1 MKVNVIQDYDGLT
14 EQLNQARAE
23 LKTAEEKITAY
34 QDMLDLFSDKPVAI
48 LNCKNVF
55 KKVKA
60 GATIEDGP
68 FIVNCECFNEN
79 EDCCNRKCP
88 HDRHSDNLDYVDAR
102 SKLFRVNDRLAAF
115 KQSGKI
121 ENVR

>member
-14 EQLNQARAE
+14 GQLNQARTE
-23 LKTAEEKITAY
+23 LKTAEEKITAN
-34 QDMLDLFSDKPVAI
+34 QDTLDLFSDKPVAI

-68 FIVNCECFNEN
+68 LAVNCGLFDEN
-79 EDCCNRKCP
+79 EDCCNRKCE
-88 HDRHSDNLDYVDAR
+88 HHSDNLNYLDAR
-102 SKLFRVNDRLAAF
+102 SKLVRIKDRLNASI
-115 KQSGKI
+115 QSGKV
-121 ENVR
+121 ENVK

>member
-1 MKVNVIQDYDGLT
+1 MEVNVIQDYDGLT
-14 EQLNQARAE
+14 EQLNQARSE
-23 LKTAEEKITAY
+23 LKVAEQKITAN
-34 QDMLDLFSDKPVAI
+34 QDTLDLFSDKPVVI

-68 FIVNCECFNEN
+68 FTVNCECFNEN
-79 EDCCNRKCP
+79 EDCCNRKCEHHP
-88 HDRHSDNLDYVDAR
+88 DNLIYMDAR
-102 SKLFRVNDRLAAF
+102 SKLFRINDRL
-115 KQSGKI
+115 KSGKI